1 LTVLPEKAQ
10 PAAVTASHAI
20 NQLGLFV
27 RTAKNMKPLI
37 LRSFTLALLVIW
49 VAGCSTP
56 IAKRL
61 NRLELGMTQ
70 AQAKKILGD
79 DYVVKAS
86 RTDASGATLQ
96 LWEFRDEKTEENY
109 ALYFKNGLLAQW
121 GTPAK
126 MDFPE
131 LNLPNR

>member
-1 LTVLPEKAQ
+1 MLSLMA
-10 PAAVTASHAI
+10 
-20 NQLGLFV
+20 LG
-27 RTAKNMKPLI
+27 M
-37 LRSFTLALLVIW
+37 
-49 VAGCSTP
+49 GCSTP

-79 DYVVKAS
+79 GYVVKAS
-86 RTDASGATLQ
+86 RTDATGSTLQ
-96 LWEFRDEKTEENY
+96 LWEYRDKKTEETY
-109 ALYFKNGLLAQW
+109 AIYFKDSQLAQW

-131 LNLPNR
+131 LNLPRR